1 VISVYGSLDGTA
13 WSATPLMVLSLDK
26 DVDPNTIDFIV
37 SGVYQFRIGVQ
48 RAGSSD
54 THASADLA
62 FRKDGV
68 TL

>member
-1 VISVYGSLDGTA
+1 
-13 WSATPLMVLSLDK
+13 MVLSLDK

-37 SGVYQFRIGVQ
+37 TGVYQFRIGVQ